1 MIHHKLDEA
10 QEEYKKLRHATGEQD
25 RPARSCR
32 DLMTYSQNT
41 NLTNGENFIDVC
53 RLIPSG

>member
-1 MIHHKLDEA
+1 MIHLQLDEA

-41 NLTNGENFIDVC
+41 NLTNGKNLFM
-53 RLIPSG
+53 LN